1 MEKLNKIK
9 NYIKDRKNFL
19 FVFGIILFVLCMP
32 LMQYRISIADD
43 HLFHFSRIQS
53 ITDSLKNGIFPV
65 KVHNN
70 MANFCGYGTGLF
82 YPNLFLYIPAIINL
96 VIADIA
102 ISYKIFTVI
111 MLIALF
117 FLSYVSIKAITK
129 DSKTALLGTILIML
143 SKGLMHN
150 LYDRTALGEL
160 LGFLFITPIVC
171 GLYNYVHDDFDKPY
185 LLAIGFLGVAN
196 SHLITTLICII
207 FSLLYFII
215 NIKSSIKNPKKF
227 LKLLI
232 TAVVVILISTSF
244 WLPLLE
250 QLNIQKYKLSEPWT
264 EIKEEEFNPIDLFGI
279 GKYSIG
285 LLITVCVPLLIYGI
299 FDSRVDKKIKP
310 LAFLSLFLMFL
321 IVFSPF
327 WTLTNDFSNIIQ
339 FKWRLIG
346 IITIVSSIS
355 IAILIK
361 HYSNELNIKFEY
373 IIVGIM
379 SIAMMLT
386 IINMNI
392 VIKNHNAYTGEYL
405 ETVIYTI
412 PESIGGGQE
421 YLPVELDYNRL
432 QLNSYISVLDNDQQI
447 PVSKDGIRTTTYI
460 EKGYKATFVEVP
472 LIYYLG
478 YVSNITSPE
487 GEVTPLAIEKSE
499 NGLVKVIVP
508 DNLYG
513 TLNVWYDGTELQ
525 EISYFISIATIIVVC
540 IAFAIYKYK
549 KYKKASSK

>member
-1 MEKLNKIK
+1 MKKIK

-19 FVFGIILFVLCMP
+19 FVFGIILFVLCLP
-32 LMQYRISIADD
+32 LMQDRISIADD
-43 HLFHFSRIQS
+43 YLFHFSRIQS

-65 KVHNN
+65 KVHTN
-70 MANFCGYGTGLF
+70 MANSCGYGTGLF

-96 VIADIA
+96 FISNIAL
-102 ISYKIFTVI
+102 SYKIFTLI
-111 MLIALF
+111 MLITMIS
-117 FLSYVSIKAITK
+117 LSYISIKTVTK
-129 DSKTALLGTILIML
+129 DSKTALLGTILIMF

-160 LGFLFITPIVC
+160 LGFVFITPIIC
-171 GLYNYVHDDFDKPY
+171 GLYNYVHDDFNKPY

-207 FSLLYFII
+207 FAVLYFLI

-227 LKLLI
+227 LKLLL
-232 TAVVVILISTSF
+232 TAIIVILISTSF
-244 WLPLLE
+244 WLPMLE
-250 QLNIQKYKLSEPWT
+250 QLVVQKFKLSEPWT
-264 EIKEEEFNPIDLFGI
+264 SIKDEEFYPLDLFGT

-285 LLITVCVPLLIYGI
+285 LLITVCVPLLIYGLL
-299 FDSRVDKKIKP
+299 DNKVDEKIK
-310 LAFLSLFLMFL
+310 SLIILTIFFMFL
-321 IVFSPF
+321 ILCGPF
-327 WTLTNDFSNIIQ
+327 WTLTNNFSNIIQ

-355 IAILIK
+355 ISILLR
-361 HYSNELNIKFEY
+361 HYSEALNIKPEY
-373 IIVGIM
+373 IIITIM
-379 SIAMMLT
+379 CIAMALT
-386 IINMNI
+386 ITNMND
-392 VIKNHNAYTGEYL
+392 VLKNHNAYTGEYI
-405 ETVIYTI
+405 ETVIYSI

-421 YLPVELDYNRL
+421 YLPIELDYDKL
-432 QLNSYISVLDNDQQI
+432 QLNSYISFLDNDQQI
-447 PVSKDGIRTTTYI
+447 PVSKDGIRTTAYI

-472 LIYYLG
+472 CIYYLG

-487 GEVTPLAIEKSE
+487 GTVTPLAVEKSE

-513 TLNVWYDGTELQ
+513 TINVWYDGTQLQ
-525 EISYFISIATIIVVC
+525 EISYFISLATSIVVC
-540 IAFAIYKYK
+540 VAFGIYKYK